1 MYALVLCSV
10 DKYILFDFP
19 GQVEL
24 YTHEQS
30 ISNIL
35 QKMQKLEYRLSVVHL
50 VDAHHCTDSAKFIS
64 VVLLS
69 LSSMV
74 RLEVPHVNVLSK
86 VDLMQQYG
94 RLGTSS
100 RPFLWRLDGLSW
112 CLLGKQRST
121 WTSTRTCWICATCWT
136 AWMSPRKATRSLW
149 SQSSRRSLMRVS
161 AA

>member
-1 MYALVLCSV
+1 M
-10 DKYILFDFP
+10 
-19 GQVEL
+19 EL

-74 RLEVPHVNVLSK
+74 RLEVPHINVLSK

-94 RLGTSS
+94 RLGTKKVWLLMVG
-100 RPFLWRLDGLSW
+100 PEWTLTVYI
-112 CLLGKQRST
+112 CL
-121 WTSTRTCWICATCWT
+121 
-136 AWMSPRKATRSLW
+136 
-149 SQSSRRSLMRVS
+149 
-161 AA
+161 